1 MTTLTTEALARGLL
15 KGQLPSAVDWEIAKA
30 VDLLCRVLNGV
41 NVDGFAPP
49 PAKECLTALELLNE
63 HRQFKPAAA
72 LGEVATLRYATKAS
86 VDRDSE
92 DFHARIGIARRY
104 IQALIDSGDLDG
116 ADQALQ
122 LALSTDETGHSEY
135 AELRGLAGR
144 LAKQRFVVQT
154 SRTGSG
160 DDKDLLNAIARYGE
174 VYRANRA
181 AYWHGINAIALAA
194 RAENH
199 NISSDVAFDWRKES
213 KLLLKTRQRAF
224 RTRPD
229 DLWSIATAAECCV
242 ALEKWDEAEL
252 WLYRYVTHPAVTPFM
267 LASTARQFREIWEL
281 RRDATDGGR
290 LLQVLDREILE
301 SGGSFQID
309 AQRLAERSTASSDY
323 LEKVFGQERYMGYDR
338 WRRALEGCEAIA
350 RVEQVSG
357 AGVGTG
363 FLVQG
368 SQLHPSLG
376 DGPVFLTNAH
386 VISASGQERSLK
398 PEQAFIRFEVQARR
412 AISTYV
418 PLTVERILWSSPPGQ
433 LGDMTAGHDAC
444 DVTVCMLNG
453 LGAESH
459 KLDLAKRLPMI
470 SSASRAYIVGHPEG
484 SGLQFSIADSELL
497 DIDDQQKLVHYR
509 TPTVGGS
516 SGSPVF
522 DLDWNVFAIH
532 HAGAT
537 DTPRLHGEGSYAANE
552 GISMQ
557 AIRAAME
564 ASPPS
569 P

>member
-1 MTTLTTEALARGLL
+1 MTTLTTEAMARGLL

-41 NVDGFAPP
+41 NVDGFDPP
-49 PAKECLTALELLNE
+49 SVKDCLTALDVLNKQ
-63 HRQFKPAAA
+63 RRFKHAAA
-72 LGEVATLRYATKAS
+72 LGEAASLSYPKVVGIWLRS
-86 VDRDSE
+86 
-92 DFHARIGIARRY
+92 
-104 IQALIDSGDLDG
+104 IQARIDSGDLDG
-116 ADQALQ
+116 AERAFHAAMDV
-122 LALSTDETGHSEY
+122 DEANDSERL
-135 AELRGLAGR
+135 ELRGLAGR
-144 LAKQRFVVQT
+144 LAKQRFVVQA
-154 SRTGSG
+154 SRTGAV
-160 DDKDLLNAIARYGE
+160 DDKDLRTAITLYGG
-174 VYRANRA
+174 VYQANPA

-224 RTRPD
+224 RARPD

-412 AISTYV
+412 AISPYV

-444 DVTVCMLNG
+444 DVTVCMLKG

-484 SGLQFSIADSELL
+484 SGLQFSIADNELL

-552 GISMQ
+552 GISML

>member
-15 KGQLPSAVDWEIAKA
+15 KGQLPSVVDWEIAKA

-41 NVDGFAPP
+41 NVDGFDRPSA
-49 PAKECLTALELLNE
+49 EDCLTALELLNE

-72 LGEVATLRYATKAS
+72 LGEAAS
-86 VDRDSE
+86 RSHPTVM
-92 DFHARIGIARRY
+92 GIWRRY

-116 ADQALQ
+116 AQRASKAAMDIIKADDSERLELQ
-122 LALSTDETGHSEY
+122 
-135 AELRGLAGR
+135 GLAGR

-154 SRTGSG
+154 SRNGSG
-160 DDKDLLNAIARYGE
+160 DDKDLRTAITLYGG
-174 VYRANRA
+174 VYQANPA

-194 RAENH
+194 RAENL
-199 NISSDVAFDWRKES
+199 NIGLDVPFDWRKES
-213 KLLLKTRQRAF
+213 ESLLKTRQRAF

-242 ALEKWDEAEL
+242 ALEKWDEGEL

-290 LLQVLDREILE
+290 LLQVLDRKILE
-301 SGGSFQID
+301 SSGSYQID
-309 AQRLAERSTASSDY
+309 AQRLAERSTAGNAY

-338 WRRALEGCEAIA
+338 WRRALEGCDAIA
-350 RVEQVSG
+350 RVEQVTG

-363 FLVQG
+363 FLIQG
-368 SQLHPSLG
+368 SQLHPRLG

-386 VISASGQERSLK
+386 VISASGQESSLK

-412 AISTYV
+412 ISPYV

-433 LGDMTAGHDAC
+433 LGDMTAGHGAC
-444 DVTVCMLNG
+444 DVTVCMLKG

-537 DTPRLHGEGSYAANE
+537 DTPRLHGKGSYAANE